1 MSNEPS
7 DKLAALTKKL
17 SKKYAESSGIS
28 ASELFPDSVLCDDP
42 LMNELMV
49 SMLLWESSVSHAQK
63 SIEGIQ
69 SNLVDLNEL
78 RVCTPDELITIFGAR
93 MPKCSERVLRV
104 LSVLNTVYNLENSL
118 TLEHLREKNKRDVQ
132 AYLTGIDGLPQFVI
146 ARVLLIGLGL
156 HAFPLD
162 ERIAKNLVSESVLS
176 SGTTLDQQAGQ
187 MERLVRASDALATYT
202 LVEHWTQESRTS
214 PRTKKKTSTKSP
226 KGATT

>member
-17 SKKYAESSGIS
+17 AKKQADRSGVS
-28 ASELFPDSVLCDDP
+28 ASELFPDLALCDDP

-49 SMLLWESSVSHAQK
+49 SMLLWESSFTHAQRA
-63 SIEGIQ
+63 IEGIR

-78 RVCTPDELITIFGAR
+78 RVCTPDELVAIFGAR

-104 LSVLNTVYNLENSL
+104 LSVLNAVYDLENTL
-118 TLEHLREKNKRDVQ
+118 ALEHLREKNKRDVQ
-132 AYLTGIDGLPQFVI
+132 VYLGGIDGLPQFVI
-146 ARVLLIGLGL
+146 ARVLLIGMGL

-162 ERIAKNLVSESVLS
+162 ERIAKSLISESVLS
-176 SGTTLDQQAGQ
+176 SGTPLDQQAGQ
-187 MERLVRASDALATYT
+187 LERMVRASDALSTYT
-202 LVEHWTQESRTS
+202 LVEHWAQESRTTS
-214 PRTKKKTSTKSP
+214 RTKKKTSTKSP